1 MAPILASKLMVSHY
15 KVETKMGVRPGKD
28 SDPSNSTGS
37 FVPYSL
43 LQLGLL
49 AVSCLPRVQEPLLLF
64 QTLCQPLYSCAWVTT
79 HLLNSFL
86 L

>member
-1 MAPILASKLMVSHY
+1 MVSNS
-15 KVETKMGVRPGKD
+15 KVETKLGGGRAGED
-28 SDPSNSTGS
+28 SDPSNPTGS

-64 QTLCQPLYSCAWVTT
+64 QTLCQPLYPCAWVTT

>member
-1 MAPILASKLMVSHY
+1 MAPILASKLMVSNS
-15 KVETKMGVRPGKD
+15 KVETKLGGGAGED
-28 SDPSNSTGS
+28 SDPSSPTGS

-64 QTLCQPLYSCAWVTT
+64 QTLCQPLYPCAWVTT